1 MSYIAISIEAVQ
13 PGFFSCRTV
22 PYAIQGGHSMF
33 TWKKY
38 VYEIYKE
45 RSFSKAAQNLYI
57 SQPSLSARI
66 KKIEDRLG
74 APLFDRSTS
83 PLKLTEF
90 GEAYIKAAE
99 EIFQIEQQMENHIN
113 DLNTLK
119 SGHLSIGGSNLFAA
133 YALPPIILRFKQKF
147 PDISIRLTEGNTSQL
162 EEMLR
167 NNTLDL
173 VIDNYNYDSALYDKT
188 LYGQDDILLAVPKN
202 LSLHRELI
210 QYQLTYEDIV
220 GQSYRQPDHPT
231 VPLEAFR
238 DTPFIM
244 LTPGNDTRTRGDKL
258 CRAAGFRPNIILELN
273 QQSTCYMAA
282 STQLGATFIS
292 DILVTRLPSF
302 ENLVYYK
309 LKGDA
314 ARRQVFFYHKKHNYK
329 TRAMQEFMAMV
340 P

>member
-1 MSYIAISIEAVQ
+1 
-13 PGFFSCRTV
+13 
-22 PYAIQGGHSMF
+22 MF

-66 KKIEDRLG
+66 KKLEEQLG

-119 SGHLSIGGSNLFAA
+119 SGHLAIGGSNLFAA
-133 YALPPIILRFKQKF
+133 YALPPIILRFQQKF
-147 PDISIRLTEGNTSQL
+147 PNIDIRLTEGNTAQL
-162 EEMLR
+162 EEMLQ

-173 VIDNYNYDSALYDKT
+173 VIDNYNYDSTLYDKT
-188 LYGQDDILLAVPKN
+188 LYCQDDILLAVPKN
-202 LSLHRELI
+202 LPVHEQLAH
-210 QYQLTYEDIV
+210 YQLSYEDILA
-220 GQSYRQPDHPT
+220 QSYRQPDHPT
-231 VPLEAFR
+231 VPLAAFCN
-238 DTPFIM
+238 TPFIM

-273 QQSTCYMAA
+273 QQST
-282 STQLGATFIS
+282 
-292 DILVTRLPSF
+292 
-302 ENLVYYK
+302 
-309 LKGDA
+309 
-314 ARRQVFFYHKKHNYK
+314 
-329 TRAMQEFMAMV
+329 
-340 P
+340 